1 MRLLPITKVKI
12 TLFVAYAFSLI
23 ALSAH
28 AELTEKTFDVSKGGA
43 LYLKTDVGSLDIDTH
58 DEDTVLLEVQTR
70 GDDADKFELSYEVDG
85 ADLKVIGEVERS
97 QGWGW
102 NRDLQVKFLLTVP
115 SDYNLDLNTSG
126 GSIRIED
133 LVGNIDANTSGG
145 SITVGKIH
153 GRVDLHTS
161 GGSIKTKAI
170 HGPLDAHTSG
180 GSINVTFAE
189 QLSESAKLNTSG
201 GSITAYLIEDIKI
214 DIDASTSGGR
224 VRSEF
229 DVDGRV
235 KKKSVRGEINGGG
248 PKLKLHTSGGSISIK
263 SL

>member
-1 MRLLPITKVKI
+1 MSLLSISKAKT
-12 TLFVAYAFSLI
+12 TLAVGILSLM
-23 ALSAH
+23 ALSAN
-28 AELTEKTFDVSKGGA
+28 AKVIEKTFDVAQGGS
-43 LYLKTDVGSLDIDTH
+43 LYLKTDAGSLDIDTH
-58 DEDTVLLEVQTR
+58 DGDTVILEVQVR
-70 GDDADKFELSYEVDG
+70 GDDEDKFQLEHEVDG
-85 ADLKVIGEVERS
+85 SDLQIIGEVEKRS
-97 QGWGW
+97 GWGW
-102 NRDLQVKFLLTVP
+102 NRDLRVKFILTVP
-115 SDYNLDLNTSG
+115 TNYNLDLNTSG

-133 LVGNIDANTSGG
+133 LIGNVDANTSGG
-145 SITVGKIH
+145 SIIVGDIR
-153 GRVDLHTS
+153 GSVDLHTS

-189 QLSESAKLNTSG
+189 QLTENAELNTSG
-201 GSITAYLIEDIKI
+201 GSITAYLIDDIKV
-214 DIDASTSGGR
+214 DISASTSGGR

-235 KKKSVRGEINGGG
+235 KKQSIRGEINGGG

>member
-1 MRLLPITKVKI
+1 MGLLSTTKT
-12 TLFVAYAFSLI
+12 TLSLAAIGAVSLLTFS
-23 ALSAH
+23 AN
-28 AELTEKTFDVSKGGA
+28 AELIEKTFNVSQGGT

-58 DEDTVLLEVQTR
+58 DEDTILLEVETK
-70 GDDADKFELSYEVDG
+70 GDAEDEFELSHEVDG
-85 ADLKVIGEVERS
+85 ADLKLIGELEHRR
-97 QGWGW
+97 GWH
-102 NRDLQVKFLLTVP
+102 RDLRVKFILTVP
-115 SDYNLDLNTSG
+115 STYNLDLNTSG

-161 GGSIKTKAI
+161 GGSIKTKEI

-189 QLSESAKLNTSG
+189 QLSESAVLNTSG
-201 GSITAYLIEDIKI
+201 GSITAYLIEDIKV

-224 VRSEF
+224 VRSQF

-235 KKKSVRGEINGGG
+235 KKNSVRGEINGGG

-263 SL
+263 SI